1 MIKYN
6 QMLKDHKLLIQGG
19 LSVIVVIKEIY
30 FIPRPLRIIL
40 HIISFIVSSFA
51 LKLIHDFYKSVPVV
65 RQTSLTYCMRLL
77 MILGIV
83 FMIWYTIAVITVE
96 FPKLIEPYF
105 ASYPNLTCCVLR
117 AEIMLQFIVLLLFF
131 ILCLQAYLYI
141 FPMNYL
147 SLNHE
152 HLFLVIFIIFM
163 VTSILELLIMI
174 WVSGTY
180 CSKTKWDRLVYGN
193 KILVPKDKIKWA
205 PKLFVMNC
213 TFCAVPQIAIILN
226 YLRKKSYNNCKI
238 HTMKQLK
245 PNKVSHYSLDVL
257 SKRSTPQFS
266 NDIDE
271 SIKHALSS
279 PIDVSKASIHQLPNK
294 AAHQSEI
301 RESSDRT
308 TTNSPQDQQI
318 KFIEE
323 SEDESINSS
332 QEEILN
338 LEELPVEQLIALQRK
353 YSSHLYQNQRD
364 FVTNNQKMFHPRRIG
379 IDSEVFTKN
388 KVAKQYSNTYS
399 PSTSNLQDR
408 LKSSSETRLIF
419 VASQSTNTPLA
430 LGNVESPPNKNVVHM
445 KPSVIV
451 IKPPQ
456 VNNLGTTKSN
466 DLNMSLTIAVIS
478 VISTL
483 IWLQVWIE
491 VTYHDIFVLMGGGK
505 LLMV

>member
-83 FMIWYTIAVITVE
+83 FLIWYTIAVIIVE

-131 ILCLQAYLYI
+131 ILCLQAYLNI
-141 FPMNYL
+141 NPMKYL

-163 VTSILELLIMI
+163 VTSIVELVIML

-180 CSKTKWDRLVYGN
+180 CSKTKWDRLIYGN
-193 KILVPKDKIKWA
+193 KILVPRDKIKWA
-205 PKLFVMNC
+205 PKLLVMNC
-213 TFCAVPQIAIILN
+213 VFCAVPQIAIIMNNLI
-226 YLRKKSYNNCKI
+226 KKHFNNCKI
-238 HTMKQLK
+238 GTIKQIK
-245 PNKVSHYSLDVL
+245 PNKVSHYDHDVL
-257 SKRSTPQFS
+257 SKRSRSQIS
-266 NDIDE
+266 NDRDE
-271 SIKHALSS
+271 SSNYTLSS
-279 PIDVSKASIHQLPNK
+279 PNDVSNTAIHQLPNK
-294 AAHQSEI
+294 ANHQS
-301 RESSDRT
+301 DLNKVPQRT
-308 TTNSPQDQQI
+308 TSNSPLDQQI

-323 SEDESINSS
+323 SEEESNNHSS
-332 QEEILN
+332 QEELLN

-491 VTYHDIFVLMGGGK
+491 VTYHDIFVLMGGGGSF
-505 LLMV
+505 